1 MDGASETNMNSA
13 FDGGAADA
21 RSDYADAG
29 SDHMDVVVAD
39 SRAEANGGR
48 VDCPG
53 YLTTAAPGLFCGG
66 DDLYAGCW
74 ACDSEFGCNCVACQK
89 THCENG
95 CADPL
100 DGNARCVDRPDVGVD
115 RPDVGVDRPDV
126 GVDRPDVGVDR
137 PDVGVDRPDVGVDR
151 STDSDSGSNASLELL
166 SWIQSVG
173 GTPIRVLKRDQYV
186 FLGDW
191 DNRPQIAPS
200 GSLEDGSIQTYTVAD
215 PLQPMLGPILFTPG
229 DQIQD
234 LAIEGPWLFAAN
246 DAQGLRLVDISSP
259 FNLKSVA
266 ARSGDGPY
274 ATSVA
279 VTVRVT
285 DASQQLYA
293 LVGYLYGGGLEIHAV
308 PDGGPIPA
316 PVRYTSTALP
326 SRCDVYQ
333 ILVRG
338 DRAYIFA
345 GDGASLGCVE
355 ILDISQLPAVPTALG
370 RLCLPFATYG
380 SVGDIRLSGDL
391 LYFSASDYSG
401 GSGLGHM
408 GGLRIIDVQNPAQPV
423 LVGTLDLP
431 PAAGAIPWK
440 GTGLAVA
447 GQEVFFVGP
456 SGVRVIDVSAPSL
469 PTLRSSAPFPATF
482 GVCQGG
488 TAVIEADL
496 LYVGAYCSTPG
507 GRGGLVI
514 YRRH

>member
-1 MDGASETNMNSA
+1 MTRSVDGGGNASETNTRSA
-13 FDGGAADA
+13 LDGGAADA

-29 SDHMDVVVAD
+29 SDHMDTGSNHADAVVAD
-39 SRAEANGGR
+39 SRDEASGGR

-53 YLTTAAPGLFCGG
+53 YLTTSAPGLFCSG

-74 ACDSEFGCNCVACQK
+74 ACDNEFGCTCFACRSV
-89 THCENG
+89 HCENG

-115 RPDVGVDRPDV
+115 RPDVGVDRA
-126 GVDRPDVGVDR
+126 
-137 PDVGVDRPDVGVDR
+137 
-151 STDSDSGSNASLELL
+151 TDSDSGSSASLELV

-173 GTPIRVLKRDQYV
+173 GTPIRVLKRDRYV

-191 DNRPQIAPS
+191 ENRPQVAPS
-200 GSLEDGSIQTYTVAD
+200 GSVEDGSIQTYDVAD
-215 PLQPMLGPILFTPG
+215 PLQPLLGPTLFTPG

-246 DAQGLRLVDISSP
+246 DAQGLRLVDISNP
-259 FNLKSVA
+259 LNLKWVA
-266 ARSGDGPY
+266 ARSGDGQY

-285 DASQQLYA
+285 DASKQLYA
-293 LVGYLYGGGLEIHAV
+293 FVGYLYNGGLEVHAV

-316 PVRYTSTALP
+316 PVRYTSAALP

-333 ILVRG
+333 ILVRD
-338 DRAYIFA
+338 DRAYILA

-370 RLCLPFATYG
+370 RLCFPFSTYG
-380 SVGDIRLSGDL
+380 SIGDIRLAGDL

-401 GSGLGHM
+401 ASLAGHM

-423 LVGTLDLP
+423 LVGSLDLP
-431 PAAGAIPWK
+431 PAAGTIPWK

-447 GQEVFFVGP
+447 GQEVFFVGS
-456 SGVRVIDVSAPSL
+456 SGVRVIDVSTPANPA
-469 PTLRSSAPFPATF
+469 LRSSSPFPTEF

-507 GRGGLVI
+507 GRGGLAI
-514 YRRH
+514 YQRH

>member
-1 MDGASETNMNSA
+1 MTRSVDGGGNASETNTSSA

-74 ACDSEFGCNCVACQK
+74 TCDKEFGCSCVACRSV
-89 THCENG
+89 HCENG

-100 DGNARCVDRPDVGVD
+100 DGNARCADRPDVGVD
-115 RPDVGVDRPDV
+115 RPDVGVDSPDV
-126 GVDRPDVGVDR
+126 GVDRP
-137 PDVGVDRPDVGVDR
+137 
-151 STDSDSGSNASLELL
+151 TDSEAGSNASLELV

-191 DNRPQIAPS
+191 ENRPQIAPT
-200 GSLEDGSIQTYTVAD
+200 GSVEDGSIQTYTVAD
-215 PLQPMLGPILFTPG
+215 PLQPLCGPTLFTPG

-246 DAQGLRLVDISSP
+246 DAQGLRLVDISNP

-266 ARSGDGPY
+266 ARSGDGQY

-293 LVGYLYGGGLEIHAV
+293 FVGYLYNGGLEVHAV
-308 PDGGPIPA
+308 PEGGPIPA
-316 PVRYTSTALP
+316 PVRYTSAALP
-326 SRCDVYQ
+326 GRCDVYQ
-333 ILVRG
+333 ILVRD
-338 DRAYIFA
+338 DRAYILA

-370 RLCLPFATYG
+370 RLCFPFSTYG
-380 SVGDIRLSGDL
+380 SIGDIRLSGDL

-401 GSGLGHM
+401 ASGLGHV
-408 GGLRIIDVQNPAQPV
+408 GGLRIIDVQNPAQPA
-423 LVGTLDLP
+423 LVGSLDLP
-431 PAAGAIPWK
+431 PAAGTIPWK

-447 GQEVFFVGP
+447 GQEVFFIGP
-456 SGVRVIDVSAPSL
+456 SGVRVIDVSTPASPA
-469 PTLRSSAPFPATF
+469 LRSSAPFPTAF

-488 TAVIEADL
+488 TAVMDADL

-507 GRGGLVI
+507 GRGGLAI
-514 YRRH
+514 YQRH